1 MKLSNHSIGA
11 RMATALGLV
20 LALLL
25 GAALFGIATLYRTL
39 GTYDSTVLQRVAQE
53 RAVSRMESEF
63 KTQVLE
69 WKNTLLR
76 GEDSRKR
83 ELHWAAFQ
91 ASEKRVAD
99 AARALEPQLSDANE
113 RAALQKFTDAHAQMA
128 QGYRKGFEVFQS
140 LGFVPAAGD
149 ADVAD
154 IDQGPAKLL
163 TALSEQVAAS
173 SAAIAQA
180 AAQDARNALVSS
192 LVALGLV
199 TGLGVLAGLV
209 LTRSVVRPLREAVS
223 VAHKV
228 AAGDLTS
235 DIPLDGQ
242 DEPARLL
249 QALKAMQ
256 DNLENVVSG
265 VRSSAESVASASA
278 EIAQGNADLS
288 ARTEQQAS
296 SLDETAASMQ
306 QLQTTVQ
313 QNAATAQRASDLAR
327 NGSAVA
333 ERGGA
338 VVEQMVQVVQG
349 IQDSSRRIADITG
362 VIDSIAFQTNILA
375 LNAAVEAARAGE
387 QGRGF
392 AVVASEVRSLA
403 QRSAAAA
410 SDIKVLIQSSVT
422 AVDGGVRHVEDAGTA
437 MKDIVSSVQRVGDI
451 IGEITAAASEQSA
464 GIGQVNSSVGEIDRM
479 TQQNAALVEESA
491 AAAESLRE
499 QAARLSHVVQQFRL
513 AESAGGYG
521 HGGAVAAP
529 YADQAPQALA
539 AGPAQ
544 ARLTH

>member
-1 MKLSNHSIGA
+1 MKMSHFSIGA
-11 RMATALGLV
+11 RMAGALGLV
-20 LALLL
+20 LALLI
-25 GAALFGIATLYRTL
+25 GAALFGIAALYKTL

-76 GEDSRKR
+76 GEDARKR
-83 ELHWAAFQ
+83 ELHWGAFQ
-91 ASEKRVAD
+91 ASEKRVAE
-99 AARALEPQLSDANE
+99 AARALEPQLVDPQE
-113 RAALQKFTDAHAQMA
+113 KAALQKFTEAHTQMA
-128 QGYRKGFEVFQS
+128 KGYRKGFEVFQS
-140 LGFVPAAGD
+140 LGFVPSAGD

-163 TALSEQVAAS
+163 TALSEQVASS
-173 SAAIAQA
+173 SAAIAEEA
-180 AAQDARNALVSS
+180 EADARRALVSS
-192 LVALGLV
+192 LVALALV
-199 TGLGVLAGLV
+199 TGLGVVAGLV

-235 DIPLDGQ
+235 TIALEGQ

-256 DNLENVVSG
+256 ENLENVVSG

-288 ARTEQQAS
+288 MRTEEQAS
-296 SLDETAASMQ
+296 SLDETASSMQ
-306 QLQTTVQ
+306 QLQQTVQ
-313 QNAATAQRASDLAR
+313 QNAANAQRASELAR

-349 IQDSSRRIADITG
+349 IQESSRRIADIIG

-392 AVVASEVRSLA
+392 AVVASEVRNLATRSASAAQEIKALIQASVERVQAGSALA
-403 QRSAAAA
+403 QNAGGTMAEVVA
-410 SDIKVLIQSSVT
+410 SIRGVSELMQEISHASSDQT
-422 AVDGGVRHVEDAGTA
+422 ND
-437 MKDIVSSVQRVGDI
+437 MQRVTQAI
-451 IGEITAAASEQSA
+451 
-464 GIGQVNSSVGEIDRM
+464 VRM
-479 TQQNAALVEESA
+479 DEATQQNAALVEESA
-491 AAAESLRE
+491 AAAGSLSG
-499 QAARLSHVVQQFRL
+499 QASELVQ
-513 AESAGGYG
+513 
-521 HGGAVAAP
+521 AVAVFRVRHPGSHAP
-529 YADQAPQALA
+529 ALL
-539 AGPAQ
+539 
-544 ARLTH
+544 R

>member
-1 MKLSNHSIGA
+1 MKMSHFSIGA
-11 RMATALGLV
+11 RMAGALGLV
-20 LALLL
+20 LALLI
-25 GAALFGIATLYRTL
+25 GAALFGIAALYKTL

-76 GEDSRKR
+76 GEDARKR
-83 ELHWAAFQ
+83 ELHWGAFQ
-91 ASEKRVAD
+91 ASEKRVAE
-99 AARALEPQLSDANE
+99 AARALEPQLVDPQE
-113 RAALQKFTDAHAQMA
+113 KAALQKFTEAHTQMA

-140 LGFVPAAGD
+140 LGFVASAGD

-163 TALSEQVAAS
+163 TALSEQVATS
-173 SAAIAQA
+173 SAAIAQE
-180 AAQDARNALVSS
+180 AAQDARHALVSS
-192 LVALGLV
+192 LVALALV
-199 TGLGVLAGLV
+199 TGLGVVAGLV

-235 DIPLDGQ
+235 TIALEGQ

-392 AVVASEVRSLA
+392 AVVASEVRNLA
-403 QRSAAAA
+403 TRSAGAAQE
-410 SDIKVLIQSSVT
+410 IKTLIQASVERVQ
-422 AVDGGVRHVEDAGTA
+422 AGSELAHNAGGTMAEV
-437 MKDIVSSVQRVGDI
+437 VSSIRSVSELMQ
-451 IGEITAAASEQSA
+451 EISHAS
-464 GIGQVNSSVGEIDRM
+464 SSQTNDMLNVTQAIVRM
-479 TQQNAALVEESA
+479 DEATQQNAALVEESA
-491 AAAESLRE
+491 AAAGSLSTQARE
-499 QAARLSHVVQQFRL
+499 LVQAVAVFRL
-513 AESAGGYG
+513 RRQGG
-521 HGGAVAAP
+521 HAT
-529 YADQAPQALA
+529 ALL
-539 AGPAQ
+539 
-544 ARLTH
+544 R

>member
-338 VVEQMVQVVQG
+338 VVEQMVQVVQ
-349 IQDSSRRIADITG
+349 
-362 VIDSIAFQTNILA
+362 TNILA

-392 AVVASEVRSLA
+392 AVVASEVRNLA
-403 QRSAAAA
+403 TRSAGAAQE
-410 SDIKVLIQSSVT
+410 IKTLIQASVERVQ
-422 AVDGGVRHVEDAGTA
+422 AGSELAHNAGGTMAEV
-437 MKDIVSSVQRVGDI
+437 VSSIRSVSELMQ
-451 IGEITAAASEQSA
+451 EISHAS
-464 GIGQVNSSVGEIDRM
+464 SSQTNDMLNVTQAIVRM
-479 TQQNAALVEESA
+479 DEATQQNAALVEESA
-491 AAAESLRE
+491 AAAGSLSTQARE
-499 QAARLSHVVQQFRL
+499 LVQAVAVFRL
-513 AESAGGYG
+513 RRQGG
-521 HGGAVAAP
+521 
-529 YADQAPQALA
+529 QATALL
-539 AGPAQ
+539 
-544 ARLTH
+544 R

>member
-1 MKLSNHSIGA
+1 MKMSHFSIGA
-11 RMATALGLV
+11 RMAGALGLV
-20 LALLL
+20 LALLI
-25 GAALFGIATLYRTL
+25 GAALFGIAALYKTL

-76 GEDSRKR
+76 GEDARKR
-83 ELHWAAFQ
+83 ELHWGAFQ
-91 ASEKRVAD
+91 ASEKRVAE
-99 AARALEPQLSDANE
+99 AARALEPQLVDPQE
-113 RAALQKFTDAHAQMA
+113 KAALQKFTEAHTQMA

-140 LGFVPAAGD
+140 LGFVASAGD

-163 TALSEQVAAS
+163 TALSEQVATS
-173 SAAIAQA
+173 SAAIAQE
-180 AAQDARNALVSS
+180 AAQDARHALVSS
-192 LVALGLV
+192 LVALALV
-199 TGLGVLAGLV
+199 TGLGVVAGLV

-235 DIPLDGQ
+235 TIALEGQ

-256 DNLENVVSG
+256 ENLENVVSG

-288 ARTEQQAS
+288 MRTEEQAS
-296 SLDETAASMQ
+296 SLDETASSMQ
-306 QLQTTVQ
+306 QLQQTVQ
-313 QNAATAQRASDLAR
+313 QNAANAQRASELAR

-349 IQDSSRRIADITG
+349 IQESSRRIADIIG

-392 AVVASEVRSLA
+392 AVVAGEVRSLA
-403 QRSAAAA
+403 QRSAEAAKE
-410 SDIKVLIQSSVT
+410 IKQLITRSVEQVDSGSSL
-422 AVDGGVRHVEDAGTA
+422 
-437 MKDIVSSVQRVGDI
+437 VGNTGEI
-451 IGEITAAASEQSA
+451 IGEVVEQVRRVSALVSEITVSSSEQNE
-464 GIGQVNSSVGEIDRM
+464 GIGQINLAISRLDQT
-479 TQQNAALVEESA
+479 TQQNASMVEQTA
-491 AAAESLRE
+491 AAAERLRQQSDE
-499 QAARLSHVVQQFRL
+499 LIAAVSVFNTQATSPGLL
-513 AESAGGYG
+513 
-521 HGGAVAAP
+521 
-529 YADQAPQALA
+529 
-539 AGPAQ
+539 
-544 ARLTH
+544 

>member
-173 SAAIAQA
+173 SATIAQA
-180 AAQDARNALVSS
+180 AAQDARHALVSS

-392 AVVASEVRSLA
+392 AVVASEVRALS
-403 QRSAAAA
+403 QR
-410 SDIKVLIQSSVT
+410 T
-422 AVDGGVRHVEDAGTA
+422 
-437 MKDIVSSVQRVGDI
+437 
-451 IGEITAAASEQSA
+451 TAAAKDISTLIARSAERVTAGVQQAGATGSTMDSIEATIHRVTALVQDIAQASQAQSTGVLQMGGA
-464 GIGQVNSSVGEIDRM
+464 LSDIDNS
-479 TQQNAALVEESA
+479 TQHNAALVEEMA
-491 AAAESLRE
+491 AAASSLHSQSQGLLRSASAFQTDAGTPRPAVPAL
-499 QAARLSHVVQQFRL
+499 QA
-513 AESAGGYG
+513 
-521 HGGAVAAP
+521 
-529 YADQAPQALA
+529 
-539 AGPAQ
+539 
-544 ARLTH
+544 